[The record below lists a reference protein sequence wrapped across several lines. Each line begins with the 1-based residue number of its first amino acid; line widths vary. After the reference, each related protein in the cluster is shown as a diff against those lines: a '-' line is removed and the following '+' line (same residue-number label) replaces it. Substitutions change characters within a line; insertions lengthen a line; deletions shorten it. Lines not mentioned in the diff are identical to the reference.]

1 MAKLPVILG
10 NLDITID
17 SVSCDFPSKCSVLCN
32 KQPTFL
38 FSWIFLWSVSF
49 GISFQII

>member
-17 SVSCDFPSKCSVLCN
+17 NVSSDYPSKYKFGVIETKLW
-32 KQPTFL
+32 
-38 FSWIFLWSVSF
+38 FSWFFPEF
-49 GISFQII
+49 GLL